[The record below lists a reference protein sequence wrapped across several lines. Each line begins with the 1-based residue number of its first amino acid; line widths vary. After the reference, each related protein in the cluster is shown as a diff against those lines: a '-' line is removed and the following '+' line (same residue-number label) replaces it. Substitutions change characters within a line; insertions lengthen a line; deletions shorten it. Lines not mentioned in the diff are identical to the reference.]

1 MTTESPP
8 EPSTSDH
15 QPSRKERFV
24 GCLLGGAVGD
34 ALGAPVEFLSL
45 SEIRRQFGSAGVSA
59 YTSAYGRRGAITD
72 DTQMTLFTA
81 EGLIRVR
88 NRMVDRGICNV
99 PAVLHRAYERWLS
112 TQVGRERVPWDPELG
127 PGDRS
132 GWLVTQAFLHH
143 RRAPGNTCLSALQEG
158 FRLGSPAEPLNS
170 SKGCGG
176 VMRVAP
182 VGLVAEDPFELGCEA
197 AALTHGHPSG
207 WLAAGALAE
216 MIGVLVRG
224 ESLQLA
230 VASARQ
236 RLAGH
241 ADAGEVSAALAGA
254 VSLAEHDGLAAP
266 EQVESLGE
274 GWVAEEALAIAV
286 FCALRATSFA
296 EGVLAAVNHGGDSDS
311 TGSLTGNLLGTAMG
325 AGAIDRAL
333 LDELEGGDAI
343 ERIAVDLY
351 ETFVEPSEPDW
362 ERYPPW

>member
-1 MTTESPP
+1 
-8 EPSTSDH
+8 
-15 QPSRKERFV
+15 
-24 GCLLGGAVGD
+24 
-34 ALGAPVEFLSL
+34 
-45 SEIRRQFGSAGVSA
+45 
-59 YTSAYGRRGAITD
+59 
-72 DTQMTLFTA
+72 
-81 EGLIRVR
+81 
-88 NRMVDRGICNV
+88 
-99 PAVLHRAYERWLS
+99 
-112 TQVGRERVPWDPELG
+112 
-127 PGDRS
+127 
-132 GWLVTQAFLHH
+132 
-143 RRAPGNTCLSALQEG
+143 
-158 FRLGSPAEPLNS
+158 
-170 SKGCGG
+170 
-176 VMRVAP
+176 MRVAP

-254 VSLAEHDGLAAP
+254 VSLAEHEGLAAP